1 LENKGSKLILTFLTI
16 MCFVLMIITYIGK
29 GVIDPVKDYVNVLLV
44 PVEKG
49 VNTVGISVAK
59 SIDEFYH
66 LKNVAREN
74 EELKQQI
81 EDLSEENNKLLNNKE
96 ELLRLRDLYVLDE
109 QYAYP
114 KVAARVIGRVS
125 EQWFQEFRI
134 DKGESEGI
142 REGMNVLSGN
152 GLCGI
157 VTETGSHYSMVRSII
172 DDESAVYAM
181 SRIGADTCLVR
192 GNSTLFKKGLLD
204 LTNIDKNARISGG
217 DAIVTSNLST
227 KYLPGL
233 LVGYVNEI
241 EVNSQQLSKAG
252 TLIPAADFE
261 NLQEVLVIT
270 AVKTETGIEYPD
282 ENQ

>member
-1 LENKGSKLILTFLTI
+1 

-49 VNTVGISVAK
+49 VNTVGVSVAK
-59 SIDEFYH
+59 TIDEFYH
-66 LKNVAREN
+66 LKNVSKEN

-81 EDLSEENNKLLNNKE
+81 KDLSDENNKLLNNKE
-96 ELLRLRDLYVLDE
+96 ELYRLRDLYVLDE
-109 QYAYP
+109 QYDYP

-134 DKGESEGI
+134 DKGESDGI

-157 VTETGSHYSMVRSII
+157 VTETGSHYAMVRSII

-181 SRIGADTCLVR
+181 SRISADTCLVR
-192 GNSTLFKKGLLD
+192 GNSSLFKKGLLD
-204 LTNIDKNARISGG
+204 LTNIDKNARISSG

-227 KYLPGL
+227 KYLPGI